1 MSAPHLTPVQSELP
15 DLEGLLL
22 AQKKACLGDPL
33 PDRAT
38 RVRRLDKLHNALLD
52 NRARIIAACNK
63 DFSNRAAAE
72 TELAELMPLLDGIAY
87 YRKRLRKLM
96 KPQRRHAPMTVM
108 PAKVEVRYQPVGVVG
123 IVVPWNFPFF
133 LGLSPLIGAGAP
145 S

>member
-52 NRARIIAACNK
+52 NRQYGWFFCRLFQWPVVMLNSYVASQHPEFSRTLLVFRISKC
-63 DFSNRAAAE
+63 SS
-72 TELAELMPLLDGIAY
+72 G
-87 YRKRLRKLM
+87 
-96 KPQRRHAPMTVM
+96 
-108 PAKVEVRYQPVGVVG
+108 
-123 IVVPWNFPFF
+123 
-133 LGLSPLIGAGAP
+133 
-145 S
+145 